1 MGVVNVIQAGLRRLK
16 KSPTGAVII
25 LFSTVAVH
33 SGIQFHVSI
42 TSAKGA
48 IEGLIR
54 SLAAELAPRILVNT
68 VAPLLIDASLAGSLL
83 D

>member
-33 SGIQFHVSI
+33 SEYS
-42 TSAKGA
+42 
-48 IEGLIR
+48 
-54 SLAAELAPRILVNT
+54 
-68 VAPLLIDASLAGSLL
+68 
-83 D
+83 